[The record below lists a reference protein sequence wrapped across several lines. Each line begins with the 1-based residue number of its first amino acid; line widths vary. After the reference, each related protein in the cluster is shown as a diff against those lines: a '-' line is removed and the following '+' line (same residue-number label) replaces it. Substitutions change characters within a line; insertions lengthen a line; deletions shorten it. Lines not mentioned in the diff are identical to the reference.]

1 MAARRRSLCGGGS
14 LSAAAAW
21 PDRYGLHREGDGW
34 RFREWLP
41 NATAVALV
49 GEFNGWTATPA
60 YQLRREENGD
70 WYGEFPLGAM
80 AHRDQYRLAVTWPGG
95 GGVRIPAGARRV
107 VRSTN
112 DLSRGDVLF
121 NAQLWSPAEPYA
133 WRHSSPRL
141 ASPLIYEAHVG
152 MAQEKAGIAVAKSVR
167 LALSGELVPDAV
179 NVQGG
184 QLDEVIKPM
193 LPLAEQIGS
202 LACGLAESAVSRID
216 VEALGVAAE
225 PREILLVV
233 GGVRDRQIVLGRQAV
248 GEEVVQ
254 DTAVLAAQHLSLI
267 HI

>member
-1 MAARRRSLCGGGS
+1 MSSTSTPQAAQHCRISNAPYEFGADPWLRPYLGEIARRSDFVAARRRSLCGVGS

-21 PDRYGLHREGDGW
+21 PDRYGVHREGDGW

-121 NAQLWSPAEPYA
+121 NAQLRSPAEP
-133 WRHSSPRL
+133 
-141 ASPLIYEAHVG
+141 
-152 MAQEKAGIAVAKSVR
+152 
-167 LALSGELVPDAV
+167 
-179 NVQGG
+179 
-184 QLDEVIKPM
+184 
-193 LPLAEQIGS
+193 
-202 LACGLAESAVSRID
+202 
-216 VEALGVAAE
+216 
-225 PREILLVV
+225 
-233 GGVRDRQIVLGRQAV
+233 
-248 GEEVVQ
+248 
-254 DTAVLAAQHLSLI
+254 
-267 HI
+267 